1 MEGKVELG
9 IVQAG
14 DPVLRTVARTMS
26 VDEIRSPATQQL
38 IESMRDTMRA
48 SPGVGLAAP
57 QIGESLQLAVIE
69 DRIEYLNGIALDKLA
84 ELKRAPVDFHVIV
97 NPKLT
102 VVGDSTV
109 DYFEGCLS
117 VTGFAAVVRRAVSV
131 RVECLNE
138 RAEPVTIHAEG
149 WYARILQ
156 HEIDHLNG
164 TLYIDRMY
172 TRSFTTI
179 ENADLFWKSRTVQEV
194 RRELDS

>member
-156 HEIDHLNG
+156 HEVDHLNG

>member
-9 IVQAG
+9 LVQTG
-14 DPVLRTVARTMS
+14 DPVLRTVARRMS
-26 VDEIRSPATQQL
+26 VDEIKSPATQQL

-48 SPGVGLAAP
+48 APGVGLAAP
-57 QIGESLQLAVIE
+57 QIGQSLQLAVIE
-69 DRIEYLNGIALDKLA
+69 DRSEYLNGIALDKLA
-84 ELKRAPVDFHVIV
+84 EIKRSPVDFHVIV
-97 NPKLT
+97 NPQLT
-102 VVGDSTV
+102 LVGDSTV

-117 VTGFAAVVRRAVSV
+117 VSGFAAVVRRAESV

-138 RAEPVTIHAEG
+138 RAEPVTINAEG

-179 ENADLFWKSRTVQEV
+179 ENADLFWKSRTIQEV

>member
-1 MEGKVELG
+1 
-9 IVQAG
+9 
-14 DPVLRTVARTMS
+14 
-26 VDEIRSPATQQL
+26 
-38 IESMRDTMRA
+38 
-48 SPGVGLAAP
+48 
-57 QIGESLQLAVIE
+57 
-69 DRIEYLNGIALDKLA
+69 
-84 ELKRAPVDFHVIV
+84 
-97 NPKLT
+97 
-102 VVGDSTV
+102 
-109 DYFEGCLS
+109 
-117 VTGFAAVVRRAVSV
+117 
-131 RVECLNE
+131 LNE